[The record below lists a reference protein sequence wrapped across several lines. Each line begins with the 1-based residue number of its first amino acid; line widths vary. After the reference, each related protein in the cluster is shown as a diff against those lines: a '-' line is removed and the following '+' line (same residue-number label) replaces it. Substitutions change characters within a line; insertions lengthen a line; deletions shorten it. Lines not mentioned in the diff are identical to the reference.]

1 VVADRFACSTVNRK
15 CFSLCY
21 CSVTYVID
29 VTGEHIDY
37 SGYAVL
43 PMAIEQDIVIAA
55 AADPSSMQLQLT
67 NTNTEYQ

>member
-1 VVADRFACSTVNRK
+1 M
-15 CFSLCY
+15 
-21 CSVTYVID
+21 TYVTDVTGEHIDYSGYVTD